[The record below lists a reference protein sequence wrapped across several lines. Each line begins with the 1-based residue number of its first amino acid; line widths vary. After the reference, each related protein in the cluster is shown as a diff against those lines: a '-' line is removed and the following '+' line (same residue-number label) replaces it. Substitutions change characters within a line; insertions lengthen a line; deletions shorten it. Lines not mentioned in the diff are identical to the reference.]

1 MGKFCDFITDPAWWS
16 VVATI
21 IAAIV
26 AAVITYVLGRRQNE
40 LQQQQL
46 KIQER
51 QNDLQEQQVKLQE
64 QQNEIQQ
71 YQTKLQE
78 QQVRAQEYEERKRL
92 YVLLS
97 NANSEIDNFI
107 EELDR
112 LLWAPWHNSDK
123 NALSRKKTHIDKLLS
138 DLRESYVDYE
148 LKLSKET
155 FNKNGYLKILSLMS
169 RVLQH
174 TIDSLEKGEA
184 QLSQG
189 TQTIYNVNGDME
201 EGEIRHICS
210 HFKGGVMLDALYQ
223 TLKQFVELKKSV
235 RCDDSLLESIGAK
248 CKID

>member
-1 MGKFCDFITDPAWWS
+1 MEKFCDIITDPDWWS

-64 QQNEIQQ
+64 QQNEIQK

-78 QQVRAQEYEERKRL
+78 QQVRAQEYEVYKRL
-92 YVLLS
+92 YMLVS
-97 NANSEIDNFI
+97 NANGEIDNFI

-112 LLWAPWHNSDK
+112 LLWEPYYNSDK
-123 NALSRKKTHIDKLLS
+123 NALSRKKTHIDKLFN
-138 DLRESYVDYE
+138 DLRDSYVDYE

-155 FNKNGYLKILSLMS
+155 FNKDGYLNILNLMS

-184 QLSQG
+184 HLSQG
-189 TQTIYNVNGDME
+189 HQTIYNVNGDMV

-210 HFKGGVMLDALYQ
+210 HFKEGMKLAALYQ
-223 TLKQFVELKKSV
+223 TLKRFIELRQKV
-235 RCDDSLLESIGAK
+235 RCDDSLLESIRAK
-248 CKID
+248 CKIE

>member
-1 MGKFCDFITDPAWWS
+1 MEKFCDFITDPAWWS

-26 AAVITYVLGRRQNE
+26 AAWITCKLGKRQNE

-64 QQNEIQQ
+64 QQNKIQE
-71 YQTKLQE
+71 YNTKLQE
-78 QQVRAQEYEERKRL
+78 QQIRAQEYEVRKRL
-92 YVLLS
+92 YLLLT
-97 NANSEIDNFI
+97 NANREIDNFI
-107 EELDR
+107 EELDW
-112 LLWAPWHNSDK
+112 LLWQPWHNSNEDGL
-123 NALSRKKTHIDKLLS
+123 NRKKAHIDKLFN
-138 DLRESYVDYE
+138 DLRDSYVDYE

-155 FNKNGYLKILSLMS
+155 FNKDGYLNILNLMS

-174 TIDSLEKGEA
+174 TIDSLENGEA
-184 QLSQG
+184 HLSYG
-189 TQTIYNVNGDME
+189 HQTIYNVNGDMV

-210 HFKGGVMLDALYQ
+210 HFKEGMKLVGLYQ
-223 TLKQFVELKKSV
+223 TLKQFIDLRQKV
-235 RCDDSLLESIGAK
+235 RCDDSLLESIRAK

>member
-1 MGKFCDFITDPAWWS
+1 MEKFYSFINNPDWWS
-16 VVATI
+16 VIATI

-51 QNDLQEQQVKLQE
+51 QNE
-64 QQNEIQQ
+64 
-71 YQTKLQE
+71 LQE
-78 QQVRAQEYEERKRL
+78 QQVRAQEYEVRKRL
-92 YVLLS
+92 YLLLT
-97 NANSEIDNFI
+97 NTNWEIDSFI
-107 EELDR
+107 EDLDR
-112 LLWAPWHNSDK
+112 LLWEPWHNS
-123 NALSRKKTHIDKLLS
+123 NEGGLNRKKAHIDKLFN

-155 FNKNGYLKILSLMS
+155 FNKDGYLNILNLMS

-184 QLSQG
+184 NLSQG
-189 TQTIYNVNGDME
+189 CQRIFNINGNME
-201 EGEIRHICS
+201 EGYIRHICS
-210 HFKGGVMLDALYQ
+210 HFKEGLMLNALYQ
-223 TLKQFVELKKSV
+223 TLRQFVELRQKV
-235 RCDDSLLESIGAK
+235 RCDDSLLESIRAK